1 MDITYFNNDVRHWC
15 ISKQQPIMHI
25 FNDRQIE
32 FGCESVAQGT
42 KLLDS

>member
-15 ISKQQPIMHI
+15 ISKQHPIMYI
-25 FNDRQIE
+25 FNDTQIE